1 MSKFND
7 VLLDT
12 TRRSEF
18 VRDICGI
25 VDAEVSDKKGLSG
38 LTKAAFKTV
47 KAVKPNMLESVLD
60 VLFEEFVEAL
70 TLIYDAYERDPEND
84 LFVYFTGRSGQV
96 ADALLSITDRRAQK
110 SKLKGLVKRTKSSV
124 HRAQNTFLNRSPD
137 YHAFFNPMDSERI

>member
-38 LTKAAFKTV
+38 LAVKAAFKTV

-70 TLIYDAYERDPEND
+70 TPIYDAYVLDSEND

-110 SKLKGLVKRTKSSV
+110 SKLKGLVKAYEKLRPQGTKYVSESV
-124 HRAQNTFLNRSPD
+124 PRLSRLLQSYGL
-137 YHAFFNPMDSERI
+137 